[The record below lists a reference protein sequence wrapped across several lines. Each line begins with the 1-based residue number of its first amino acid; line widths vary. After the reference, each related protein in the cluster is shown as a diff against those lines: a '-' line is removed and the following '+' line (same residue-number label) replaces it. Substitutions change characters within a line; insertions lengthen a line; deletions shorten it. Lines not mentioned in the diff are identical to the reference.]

1 MCHILT
7 GCCQKRLM
15 NANFS
20 SNIQHGRSKVQ
31 LFYTVI
37 VIAFIIT
44 FSLPV
49 NIKAVEKDFPFSPGE
64 KLTFRLK
71 WCFVPAGKAV
81 LEVLPTE
88 TVNGVL
94 AYHFVLTV
102 QSNAFV
108 DTFYKV
114 RDRIDAYTDI
124 KMTRS
129 ILYMKKQKEGRTK
142 RDIIVNFD
150 WEKKEAQYSNFGNKR
165 EPISL
170 LPGSFDPLS
179 IFYYSRLLEL
189 KENAKIKGPVTD
201 GKKCVMGNA
210 RVVKREEIK
219 VAGKKYDTY
228 LLEPQLKHI
237 GGVFEKSKNAKIK
250 IWVTADKKRIPVK
263 IKSKVIVG
271 SFVGELISAAGIEL
285 K

>member
-1 MCHILT
+1 M
-7 GCCQKRLM
+7 K
-15 NANFS
+15 S
-20 SNIQHGRSKVQ
+20 SSSDRDCSKSKVQ
-31 LFYTVI
+31 LLVVI
-37 VIAFIIT
+37 LIT
-44 FSLPV
+44 AIMMTFGFPANS
-49 NIKAVEKDFPFSPGE
+49 KTAAKDYPFSPGE
-64 KLTFRLK
+64 KLTFQLK
-71 WCFVPAGKAV
+71 WSFIPAGKAV
-81 LEVLPTE
+81 LEVLPIE
-88 TVNGVL
+88 TVNGAL
-94 AYHFVLTV
+94 AYHFGLTA

-129 ILYMKKQKEGRTK
+129 ILYIKKQKEGRTK

-150 WEKKEAQYSNFGNKR
+150 WGKKEAQYSNFGNKK

-179 IFYYSRLLEL
+179 VFYYSRLFDL
-189 KENAKIKGPVTD
+189 KVNAEIKSPVTD
-201 GKKCVMGNA
+201 GKKCVIGKA
-210 RVVKREEIK
+210 KVVKREKIK
-219 VAGKKYDTY
+219 VGGKKYDTY

-250 IWVTADKKRIPVK
+250 IWVTADKRRIPVK

-271 SFVGELISAAGIEL
+271 SFIGELISAAGIEP